1 MAVLRQESASLI
13 TFQRKFKLSD
23 FSVFIRNCM
32 WEKKEMKPTVSTK
45 AMRSTGRKQQTKGK
59 GEKINKGQML
69 LSGKIDRLV
78 DPGKCN

>member
-1 MAVLRQESASLI
+1 
-13 TFQRKFKLSD
+13 
-23 FSVFIRNCM
+23 M

-45 AMRSTGRKQQTKGK
+45 AMRSTGRKQKETKGK

>member
-23 FSVFIRNCM
+23 FSVFIRNCV
-32 WEKKEMKPTVSTK
+32 WEKKEIKATVSTK
-45 AMRSTGRKQQTKGK
+45 AMRSTGRKQTKGK

-69 LSGKIDRLV
+69 LSGKIDRLA
-78 DPGKCN
+78 DPGKCD

>member
-1 MAVLRQESASLI
+1 MISVYSLG
-13 TFQRKFKLSD
+13 T
-23 FSVFIRNCM
+23 V
-32 WEKKEMKPTVSTK
+32 WGEKKEIKPIVSMK
-45 AMRSTGRKQQTKGK
+45 AMISTRRKQTEGK